1 MRKLICVMLLLCL
14 FLCSCGTDSGDA
26 SSNLSSKENSSTA
39 SKVQSESKSKPQSK
53 EPVVPA
59 VNDYSERTYMVSDI
73 LDYLKLDGRY
83 KEKKDDLN
91 KYTGITYDNAY
102 NCISFVA
109 DCEGDIILDL
119 DVKLFSA
126 DKEGWR
132 DRYLTVYIDGVRQ
145 EERLAVEGGLMV
157 YANRSV
163 TVAKGLSKGK
173 HTIEIYRQ
181 NESSHA
187 EMLLKSITMK
197 GVPCEKPADRE
208 LLIEFVGDSITAG
221 YGNLGN
227 NDTKNPD
234 SAKNSDATSTYAFLT
249 AKNLNADITA
259 TCRSGHMFSG
269 ENPLFSDF
277 YNQINWI
284 RDKTP
289 YTPTRHPDIVVVN
302 LGTNDTNSTDL
313 STLSDYTV
321 KALETIRAVHPDAK
335 IVWAYGLMGSTVEDQ
350 ILKGIQTYGGV
361 EKGVYYCPLQTDWS
375 GGGHHPSLVG
385 HQRAAD
391 TLTKFIKDKGL
402 V

>member
-1 MRKLICVMLLLCL
+1 MHKLICVLLLCCL

-26 SSNLSSKENSSTA
+26 SSTLSSKEISSTA
-39 SKVQSESKSKPQSK
+39 SKVQSEAQSK

-59 VNDYSERTYMVSDI
+59 VNDYSKRTYNVIDI

-83 KEKKDDLN
+83 KEKKDDMN

-109 DCEGDIILDL
+109 DCEGDVILDL

-126 DKEGWR
+126 DTEGWR

-145 EERLAVEGGLMV
+145 EERLAVEGGLMI

-181 NESSHA
+181 NESNLA
-187 EMLLKSITMK
+187 AMLLKSITMN
-197 GVPCEKPADRE
+197 GVPCERPADRD

-227 NDTKNPD
+227 NDTENP
-234 SAKNSDATSTYAFLT
+234 SAAKNSDATSTYAFLT

-269 ENPLFSDF
+269 ENPPFSDF

-284 RDKTP
+284 RDNTP

-302 LGTNDTNSTDL
+302 LGTNDANNGVST
-313 STLSDYTV
+313 TFTDYTV
-321 KALETIRAVHPDAK
+321 KVLETIKAVHPDAK
-335 IVWAYGLMGSTVEDQ
+335 IVWAYGLMGSTVEGY
-350 ILKGIQTYGGV
+350 IMKGIQTYGGE

-375 GGGHHPSLVG
+375 GGGYHPSLAG
-385 HQRAAD
+385 HQKAAD
-391 TLTKFIKDKGL
+391 VLTKFIKDKGL